1 MISIVVPVFNEE
13 KNIGELFRRVKEA
26 MAKTGFTYEI
36 VLVNDGSSDGSVDL
50 ITKEM
55 ATNDNIRLVQ
65 FSRNFGHQVAVTAG
79 LDFAQ
84 GDAVVVMDAD
94 MQDPP
99 ELIPEM
105 IDKWVDGNDVVY
117 AVRAKRD
124 HESWLMT
131 TIRRIYYRLLKAMGD
146 VDVPVDA
153 GDFRLIDR
161 QALNALNQ
169 LRENNRYVRG
179 LCAWVGFRQVAV
191 TYERPARHAG
201 ESKYSFFKLVGLA
214 LDGLSGFS
222 NAPLRFILWIGI
234 VVAVLSFATS
244 GIALIAK
251 IFSPDVVEG
260 WSSLVLFIGC
270 LSGIQLIALGVISD
284 YIGRIHNEVKNR
296 PIYVISQLDGFVEIP
311 EISAKAVVCGPR
323 QARKPLPAS
332 KKTD

>member
-13 KNIGELFRRVKEA
+13 SNLQELLRRVKET
-26 MAKTGFTYEI
+26 MGTIGIPYEI
-36 VLVNDGSSDGSVDL
+36 VFVDDGSHDRTVEIISE
-50 ITKEM
+50 EM
-55 ATNDNIRLVQ
+55 ASNDMVRLVQ

-105 IDKWVDGNDVVY
+105 ISKWSDGYDVVY
-117 AVRAKRD
+117 AVRNKRD
-124 HESWLMT
+124 HESWFMT
-131 TIRRIYYRLLKAMGD
+131 SMRSVYYRLLKAVGD

-161 QALNALNQ
+161 QALTALNQ

-191 TYERPARHAG
+191 PYERPARFAG
-201 ESKYSFFKLVGLA
+201 ESKYSFFKLVSLA

-222 NAPLRFILWIGI
+222 NAPLRFVLWVGVI
-234 VVAVLSFATS
+234 VAVLSFVIA
-244 GIALIAK
+244 GFALIAK
-251 IFSPDVVEG
+251 LFTPDVVEG

-270 LSGIQLIALGVISD
+270 LSGIQLIALGVMSD

-296 PIYVISQLDGFVEIP
+296 PLYVISQLNGFSEPP
-311 EISAKAVVCGPR
+311 EVSEKAVICTPR
-323 QARKPLPAS
+323 KRLNIKPE
-332 KKTD
+332 TRT